1 MALLRLAGGTFLC
14 AGGLSCSLQKA
25 EQHRWPVPTEGQ
37 SNVSP
42 NVAKCPRGGEE
53 AKSIMAEKPLEQFMM
68 HVNKYNM
75 IPIAMHDLNTD
86 YMTS

>member
-1 MALLRLAGGTFLC
+1 
-14 AGGLSCSLQKA
+14 
-25 EQHRWPVPTEGQ
+25 
-37 SNVSP
+37 
-42 NVAKCPRGGEE
+42 
-53 AKSIMAEKPLEQFMM
+53 MAEKPLEQFMM